1 MMQACFLLIVD
12 QTTEEIRGHTICVV
26 FKILLLYDAGM
37 FLLIVR

>member
-12 QTTEEIRGHTICVV
+12 QTTEEIRCHAICMI

-37 FLLIVR
+37 FLLIVK